1 MKLSEELAQLE
12 QMQQRGALSE
22 AEFAQAK
29 NRLLQATATPAPAP
43 RISAIN
49 NLRRSASDRWL
60 GGVCGGLATFTGM
73 ESWLWRLLLALTFL
87 AGGIGVVLYLLLW
100 IFVPLETN
108 SPQPPA
114 P

>member
-12 QMQQRGALSE
+12 QMHQRGTLSD

-29 NRLLQATATPAPAP
+29 NRLLQSPAAAAP
-43 RISAIN
+43 RIEAIN
-49 NLRRSASDRWL
+49 SLRRSASDRWL

-100 IFVPLETN
+100 LFIPLESN
-108 SPQPPA
+108 
-114 P
+114 

>member
-1 MKLSEELAQLE
+1 MNLSEELAQLE
-12 QMQQRGALSE
+12 QMHQRGTLSE

-29 NRLLQATATPAPAP
+29 NRLLQSSATPAP

-49 NLRRSASDRWL
+49 NLRRSATDRWL

-114 P
+114 C

>member
-12 QMQQRGALSE
+12 QMHQRGALSE

-29 NRLLQATATPAPAP
+29 NRLLQSSVAPAP

-49 NLRRSASDRWL
+49 SLRRSASDRWL

-87 AGGIGVVLYLLLW
+87 AGGIGVLLYLLLW
-100 IFVPLETN
+100 IFIPLET
-108 SPQPPA
+108 SAPPPPMPGA
-114 P
+114 

>member
-12 QMQQRGALSE
+12 QMHQRGALSDT
-22 AEFAQAK
+22 EFAQAK
-29 NRLLQATATPAPAP
+29 NRLLQAAATPPP
-43 RISAIN
+43 PISAIN

-73 ESWLWRLLLALTFL
+73 ESWLWRLLLVLTFL

-100 IFVPLETN
+100 IFVPLET
-108 SPQPPA
+108 S
-114 P
+114 